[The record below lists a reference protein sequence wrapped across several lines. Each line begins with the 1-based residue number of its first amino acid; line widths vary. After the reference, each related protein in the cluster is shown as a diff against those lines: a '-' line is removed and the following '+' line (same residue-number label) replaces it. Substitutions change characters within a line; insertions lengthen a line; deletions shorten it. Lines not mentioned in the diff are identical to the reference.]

1 MIKLAMPNFK
11 RQREALSGVRSHAT
25 DPDDEARMR
34 AEREATQTAKQ
45 RGRKATKPKTFNCR
59 CTAADLALVQ
69 VLAKRI
75 GGSQSDVFA
84 RAIALLDKETRG
96 AS

>member
-1 MIKLAMPNFK
+1 MIKLNLPNFK
-11 RQREALSGVRSHAT
+11 RQREALSSVRAQER
-25 DPDDEARMR
+25 DPDEDAREK
-34 AEREATQTAKQ
+34 AEREATKTAKQ

-69 VLAKRI
+69 VLAKRL
-75 GGSQSDVFA
+75 GGSQSDVFV

-96 AS
+96 SP